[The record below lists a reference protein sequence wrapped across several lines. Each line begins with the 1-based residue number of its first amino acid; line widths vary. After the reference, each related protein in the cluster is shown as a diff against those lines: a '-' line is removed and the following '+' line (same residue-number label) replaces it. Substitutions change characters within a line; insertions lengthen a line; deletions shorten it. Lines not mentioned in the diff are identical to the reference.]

1 MRASSTPLAGP
12 TGARSRAG
20 GLAVSAPGEDAGPAA
35 ELEGEADFLDR
46 WIRLMA
52 RSYRARAALVVV
64 SIGLMAIGFGIA
76 VIACASVTHHVEANR
91 LLGVTKRW
99 MRSVGIVLIVAC
111 LFMGHLY
118 RTIPEQTEPEDAW
131 MDSPLSDS
139 SRERVSP
146 RTPLSA
152 RKRLKERLH
161 AHRARCRS
169 DSGGS
174 TADMAAKKVA

>member
-1 MRASSTPLAGP
+1 MRRGP
-12 TGARSRAG
+12 RPARITVESVVGDHAD
-20 GLAVSAPGEDAGPAA
+20 EWDEAA
-35 ELEGEADFLDR
+35 RLKQELEGEADFLDR

-52 RSYRARAALVVV
+52 RSYRARVALVVV

-99 MRSVGIVLIVAC
+99 MRSVGAVLLVAC
-111 LFMGHLY
+111 LFLVHLS

-139 SRERVSP
+139 SRELASP

-161 AHRARCRS
+161 AHRARS

-174 TADMAAKKVA
+174 TADMAAKKKAL